1 MLFQVYGLDIKPLQK
16 ANDKTVFVD
25 IVANHL
31 TEDEEGEIILK
42 EAFDDPTMKKFID
55 VGVIEYWHES
65 RNPRLTKE
73 EKNQALMGKPV
84 SYRWEGGKPIV
95 TAELTK
101 SHPRVQEM
109 LPHLEANNPLYAASV
124 GGSKMVLE
132 VASPEGQKKRVI
144 PQIKF
149 DHLAIAPRNS
159 VINREPGVNVKL
171 LRKANDL
178 CLEFDNMDTFISN
191 APALMQKEE
200 ALHKALLAPES
211 VSDLYESPGGVI
223 AKQDLKKS
231 VSKLTLNED
240 ETLLLIE
247 TLMRLNK
254 NEIPTDKNQ
263 FLNLFEKINKRSTG
277 DKIYS
282 LITQYNNKR
291 SA

>member
-1 MLFQVYGLDIKPLQK
+1 MLFHVYGLDIKPLQK

-211 VSDLYESPGGVI
+211 VSDLYESPSGVI
-223 AKQDLKKS
+223 AKQDLEKS

-254 NEIPTDKNQ
+254 NEIPTDKDQ

-291 SA
+291 SM